1 MSQSGKDRE
10 AAFDAWWASPR
21 ELQDGFLDGWDAAT
35 AHGSAA
41 VEELVRRSVPKGGR
55 GQMTWKP
62 RKTKVDWRW
71 LNYRSCWVCLRV
83 CDHCGLDN
91 NEWCSDD
98 HRTKAAALK
107 HCGVLNRKARPK

>member
-21 ELQDGFLDGWDAAT
+21 ELQDGFPDGWDAAT

-62 RKTKVDWRW
+62 RKTKVAW
-71 LNYRSCWVCLRV
+71 LNYRSCWVCLRE
-83 CDHCGLDN
+83 CDHCGLDK
-91 NEWCSDD
+91 WCPYD